1 MRTVPVRLPV
11 QFPHLFA
18 FVSPNC
24 QMCEA
29 LHGPM
34 MSVGERYP
42 SVSVAAVI
50 GTVATAVAL
59 GSPGS
64 GNAITTLVT
73 ANFDQT
79 VHLNSDR
86 VKFQT
91 KDATYVRVQK
101 LVFAPNSRNGWHHHP
116 GMALVTV
123 ESGSVTLW
131 QSDCS
136 SKTYGPGLPDGA
148 VFADGGDDPVQA
160 TSTTGAT
167 IYVVLVAPND
177 GPVTPATFRIEDDPI
192 SCP

>member
-1 MRTVPVRLPV
+1 MRALRSKKKWAAATVGV
-11 QFPHLFA
+11 
-18 FVSPNC
+18 
-24 QMCEA
+24 
-29 LHGPM
+29 
-34 MSVGERYP
+34 
-42 SVSVAAVI
+42 AVI
-50 GTVATAVAL
+50 GTLAAVAL
-59 GSPGS
+59 GEPGS
-64 GNAITTLVT
+64 GVTPTNLVT
-73 ANFDQT
+73 ANFAHT

-136 SKTYGPGLPDGA
+136 SKTYGPGLSDGA